1 MLDKSNSC
9 FYGLRK
15 ILDSEMKEVHM
26 QGITNM
32 KEEKKPF
39 TDEEEDRMWKEG
51 VLGLKS
57 AKKNLMHSLYYY
69 NGKLFGLRTGKH
81 SIPFFH
87 Y

>member
-1 MLDKSNSC
+1 MTGLLYQIVADLKRHLETKHRTDVNMLDKSNSC

-39 TDEEEDRMWKEG
+39 TDRT
-51 VLGLKS
+51 
-57 AKKNLMHSLYYY
+57 KKKTGC
-69 NGKLFGLRTGKH
+69 GKKAF
-81 SIPFFH
+81 
-87 Y
+87 